1 MSRGRFITGWIGL
14 EVSGAEPERFLAA
27 LARQG
32 VPFWRAAPPEDY
44 ALTVRLPA
52 KAEKQALA
60 LAESL
65 GGVPQGPAEYKFLN
79 EEDKYAFLE
88 ASGKMLDEEDDTLTL
103 PTVDLSEQAGQLKIS
118 ADAIAALEGI
128 VIFERG
134 DKEAKA

>member
-1 MSRGRFITGWIGL
+1 MTPKQIVEANRGARELTSLVLPFKTAL
-14 EVSGAEPERFLAA
+14 A
-27 LARQG
+27 LARLKK
-32 VPFWRAAPPEDY
+32 
-44 ALTVRLPA
+44 ALQEATDVIARS
-52 KAEKQALA
+52 ERA